1 MTRDPKHGTLPRAD
15 TIPIAP
21 TEPPDDGHTDPNTSP
36 PGGLVRGFDYQAGQ
50 MIGHFVV
57 REWLGEG
64 GMGVVLAGH
73 DPDLGRPVAI
83 KLVRSEMDRPA
94 YRARLL
100 REAQAM
106 ARLEHPNI
114 ARVYEI
120 GNDNGRLFVAMEL
133 VDGVTLS
140 AWLKVQRRP
149 WREIIAMFEQIGA
162 GLAAV
167 HRAGLVH
174 RDFKPDNV
182 LVDRDGRARVV
193 DFGIARRDPVS
204 ASQTMSPELAAS
216 LTRTGVMM
224 GTPGYIAPE
233 QQFGGDV
240 DARADQYSYCVALRE
255 ALLGTRVVSAEDDIR
270 WQGVPR
276 WLRAVVSRGL
286 SYDPDERFASMD
298 ELLAMLERA
307 HARRARGFVAAGVGI
322 AVAASI
328 VAAIVTQSGGR
339 TEPSGD
345 RTAASGDRTMVGDR
359 VATATGSGSPTPA
372 PIDGG
377 DPVVAV
383 RPSAPGDASIAVSL
397 PSDASH
403 VTPAPTDASRAPAD
417 ASHIAKTLADA
428 RTADASTRVASDQ
441 DVPHDA
447 AVPVDARVTLRPP
460 VGFGDAGTAPPAPV
474 RHAFDPAHRVAALTV
489 FGGLGW
495 RGVTFGADLAD
506 DERDATDKIA
516 AATDLLD
523 KGKLQ
528 WGLGMVQRKRGNC
541 EGALVTWMAS
551 RKTLADFNQSHRTEQ
566 TMWSWFA
573 LDLFDAALCELQLGR
588 IDDTIKDLDSALR
601 TSWAMTEV
609 VHGELLVALG
619 IVEYETLDPVRGK
632 STIINGARR
641 GDATLRNAV
650 EAWAFAVG
658 MALP

>member
-1 MTRDPKHGTLPRAD
+1 
-15 TIPIAP
+15 
-21 TEPPDDGHTDPNTSP
+21 
-36 PGGLVRGFDYQAGQ
+36 
-50 MIGHFVV
+50 
-57 REWLGEG
+57 
-64 GMGVVLAGH
+64 
-73 DPDLGRPVAI
+73 
-83 KLVRSEMDRPA
+83 
-94 YRARLL
+94 
-100 REAQAM
+100 
-106 ARLEHPNI
+106 
-114 ARVYEI
+114 
-120 GNDNGRLFVAMEL
+120 
-133 VDGVTLS
+133 
-140 AWLKVQRRP
+140 
-149 WREIIAMFEQIGA
+149 MFEQIGA

-204 ASQTMSPELAAS
+204 ASSTMSPELAAS

-307 HARRARGFVAAGVGI
+307 HARRARGFVMAGVGL
-322 AVAASI
+322 AVAGSI

-339 TEPSGD
+339 TESSGD
-345 RTAASGDRTMVGDR
+345 RTGASGERTAAAMPVVQPAAPVDALAIAPPIATPVDAPSLAVQPADARIVAPRDAAR
-359 VATATGSGSPTPA
+359 VAKVPLDARA
-372 PIDGG
+372 
-377 DPVVAV
+377 
-383 RPSAPGDASIAVSL
+383 DASI
-397 PSDASH
+397 
-403 VTPAPTDASRAPAD
+403 
-417 ASHIAKTLADA
+417 
-428 RTADASTRVASDQ
+428 RVASDQ
-441 DVPHDA
+441 DIPHDA
-447 AVPVDARVTLRPP
+447 GTPPDARVASRPP
-460 VGFGDAGTAPPAPV
+460 VAVGDAGTAPPAPV

-489 FGGLGW
+489 FGALGW
-495 RGVTFGADLAD
+495 RGITFGADLAE

-541 EGALVTWMAS
+541 EGALASWMSS
-551 RKTLADFNQSHRTEQ
+551 RKTLADYNQAHRTEQ
-566 TMWSWFA
+566 TMWTWFA

-588 IDDTIKDLDSALR
+588 IDDTIKDLDAALR

-609 VHGELLVALG
+609 VHGELLVGLG

-632 STIINGARR
+632 TTIISGARR

>member
-36 PGGLVRGFDYQAGQ
+36 PGGLVRGFEYTAGQ

-73 DPDLGRPVAI
+73 DADLGRPVAI
-83 KLVRSEMDRPA
+83 KLVRSEIDRPA

-140 AWLKVQRRP
+140 AWLKVQRRA
-149 WREIIAMFEQIGA
+149 WREIVAMFEQIGA

-204 ASQTMSPELAAS
+204 ASSTMSPELAAS

-255 ALLGTRVVSAEDDIR
+255 ALLGTRVVSGEDDVR

-307 HARRARGFVAAGVGI
+307 HARRARGFVAAGVGV
-322 AVAASI
+322 AVVGSI

-339 TEPSGD
+339 TESSGD
-345 RTAASGDRTMVGDR
+345 RTVGSGER
-359 VATATGSGSPTPA
+359 TGSAPIVQPHPTVESIATPA
-372 PIDGG
+372 PPD
-377 DPVVAV
+377 
-383 RPSAPGDASIAVSL
+383 AVSTAIPL
-397 PSDASH
+397 PSDASLLARP
-403 VTPAPTDASRAPAD
+403 TPADAPRVVSKVPTDARAV
-417 ASHIAKTLADA
+417 
-428 RTADASTRVASDQ
+428 DASTRVASAPDLAR
-441 DVPHDA
+441 DAGVPADA
-447 AVPVDARVTLRPP
+447 TVTLRPP

-474 RHAFDPAHRVAALTV
+474 RHAFDPAHRAAALTA
-489 FGGLGW
+489 FAGLGW
-495 RGVTFGADLAD
+495 RGITFSADLAD
-506 DERDATDKIA
+506 DERDTTDKVA

-528 WGLGMVQRKRGNC
+528 WALGMIQRKRGNC
-541 EGALVTWMAS
+541 DGALATWMAS
-551 RKTLADFNQSHRTEQ
+551 RKTLADYNQSHRTEQ

-573 LDLFDAALCELQLGR
+573 FDVFDAALCELQLGR
-588 IDDTIKDLDSALR
+588 IDDTIRDLDAALR
-601 TSWAMTEV
+601 TSWAMSEV

-632 STIINGARR
+632 STVINGARR
-641 GDATLRNAV
+641 GDDQLRNAV
-650 EAWAFAVG
+650 EAWAMAVG
-658 MALP
+658 MPLP

>member
-1 MTRDPKHGTLPRAD
+1 
-15 TIPIAP
+15 
-21 TEPPDDGHTDPNTSP
+21 
-36 PGGLVRGFDYQAGQ
+36 
-50 MIGHFVV
+50 
-57 REWLGEG
+57 
-64 GMGVVLAGH
+64 
-73 DPDLGRPVAI
+73 
-83 KLVRSEMDRPA
+83 
-94 YRARLL
+94 
-100 REAQAM
+100 M
-106 ARLEHPNI
+106 ARLEHPNV

-149 WREIIAMFEQIGA
+149 WREIVGMFEQIGA

-204 ASQTMSPELAAS
+204 ASSTMSPELAAS

-224 GTPGYIAPE
+224 GTPGYMAPE

-322 AVAASI
+322 AVAGSI
-328 VAAIVTQSGGR
+328 VAAIVTQSGSR
-339 TEPSGD
+339 TESSGD
-345 RTAASGDRTMVGDR
+345 RTGASGARTGASGERTGATMPAIQPA
-359 VATATGSGSPTPA
+359 ATADA
-372 PIDGG
+372 P
-377 DPVVAV
+377 
-383 RPSAPGDASIAVSL
+383 SIA
-397 PSDASH
+397 
-403 VTPAPTDASRAPAD
+403 TPMPPVAPPTDASSLAVSRPSPTDARAVTPSDAARVVSKVAVDARAAD
-417 ASHIAKTLADA
+417 AT
-428 RTADASTRVASDQ
+428 TRVASAD
-441 DVPHDA
+441 DVPRDA
-447 AVPVDARVTLRPP
+447 GAPVDAHVTLRPP

-474 RHAFDPAHRVAALTV
+474 RHAFDPAHRVAAVTV

-541 EGALVTWMAS
+541 EAALATWMAS
-551 RKTLADFNQSHRTEQ
+551 RKTLADYNQSHRTEQ

-588 IDDTIKDLDSALR
+588 IDDTIKDLDAALR

-609 VHGELLVALG
+609 VHGELLVGLG

-632 STIINGARR
+632 STIISGARR